1 MTADKSMLKKFRKT
15 VSGAVFWMGMIIIGI
30 FAVPTAVFIG
40 LISFFLTATDYLM
53 NKLNKD

>member
-1 MTADKSMLKKFRKT
+1 MLKKFRKT